1 VGDKIL
7 KKILL
12 LAGIVSLLMSAT
24 INGLSQKP
32 QINIEKYNTIFKQIE
47 TKRVGP
53 SDVELS
59 MIYNPFV
66 NQHILKIIKDK
77 NVTKFR
83 PVVLQL
89 YGIIN
94 NRAKINKKWY
104 KLRSKVYDYK
114 LIKIKDIS
122 VILKKNRKKIEL
134 FLRKKNDKI
143 KITKNF

>member
-1 VGDKIL
+1 MGDKIL